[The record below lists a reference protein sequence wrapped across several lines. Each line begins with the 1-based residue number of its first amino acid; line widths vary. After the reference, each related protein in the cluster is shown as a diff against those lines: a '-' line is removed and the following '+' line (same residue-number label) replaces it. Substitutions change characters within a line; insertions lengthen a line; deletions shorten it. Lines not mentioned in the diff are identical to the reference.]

1 MIYLFRKEENPQLDE
16 RYWKL
21 LSDLLR
27 HYVNSK
33 ASDRIPTIRVPLIL
47 SFSAAF
53 QNFQETNGWDAQKL
67 ISLYRSIQDCL
78 QLLSQPALAFAYR
91 PAMDQLFTTFEN
103 LIQVIDGQM
112 IIDGSERNQLLVE
125 LMRAANIIIPNLES
139 HMLTSANQRK
149 VGLNSYK
156 PTVSM
161 HMHILT

>member
-1 MIYLFRKEENPQLDE
+1 MDE

-53 QNFQETNGWDAQKL
+53 QNFQETKGWDDQKV
-67 ISLYRSIQDCL
+67 ISLYRSIQECL

-103 LIQVIDGQM
+103 LIQVIDSQ
-112 IIDGSERNQLLVE
+112 IIMDGSERNQLLIQ
-125 LMRAANIIIPNLES
+125 LIKSANIIIPNLES
-139 HMLTSANQRK
+139 HMLISANQRK
-149 VGLNSYK
+149 VSLNSCK
-156 PTVSM
+156 PRV
-161 HMHILT
+161 